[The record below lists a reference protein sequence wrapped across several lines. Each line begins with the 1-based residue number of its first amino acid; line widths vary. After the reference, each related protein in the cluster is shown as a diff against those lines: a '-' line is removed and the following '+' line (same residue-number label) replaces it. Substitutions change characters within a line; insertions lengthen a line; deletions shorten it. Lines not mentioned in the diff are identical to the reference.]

1 MTRFKEKA
9 RIDRALESGVPRELL
24 WAAGYCEMR
33 LSILAT
39 QQHEKH
45 WRELLA
51 RVKAKLEAVTGPTEE

>member
-9 RIDRALESGVPRELL
+9 RIDRALESGVPRELR

-33 LSILAT
+33 LSVVTT

-51 RVKAKLEAVTGPTEE
+51 KVKAKIEAVTGSAEA

>member
-9 RIDRALESGVPRELL
+9 RIDHALESGAQAELR
-24 WAAGYCEMR
+24 WAAGYCQMR

-39 QQHEKH
+39 HRHDKH

-51 RVKAKLEAVTGPTEE
+51 KVKARLDTVTGPAEK